1 MRSSFVAELQ
11 HNQIRSIYCNMS
23 NENIITSLYIGNTE
37 QGPPCVFARI
47 LRRTKGSELEALRK
61 NLCKNNQLQKN
72 DFVVRA
78 ADRSLFFLFQYK
90 LNTAVCQAPDA
101 KYPDATKRSAV
112 KSGYFAAASVQPV
125 RIHYL
130 KLTEHFAPVPKR
142 HCPFLGYLRCCQIQS
157 L

>member
-1 MRSSFVAELQ
+1 MVGGGFDGYEHSINGRVKVIDDKNKNVSPGSICKFISS
-11 HNQIRSIYCNMS
+11 
-23 NENIITSLYIGNTE
+23 
-37 QGPPCVFARI
+37 
-47 LRRTKGSELEALRK
+47 RRCTKVWALRK
-61 NLCKNNQLQKN
+61 KLCKNNQPQKN

-78 ADRSLFFLFQYK
+78 ADQSLSSLFQYK
-90 LNTAVCQAPDA
+90 LNTAVCQATDA
-101 KYPDATKRSAV
+101 KYPDATERSAV

-142 HCPFLGYLRCCQIQS
+142 YCPFLGYLRCCQIQS

>member
-1 MRSSFVAELQ
+1 M
-11 HNQIRSIYCNMS
+11 
-23 NENIITSLYIGNTE
+23 E
-37 QGPPCVFARI
+37 Q
-47 LRRTKGSELEALRK
+47 KKSELTLPSKMQNTPFRQGKTFLTRGIVIIGCIRNVIWLSVFSALRK
-61 NLCKNNQLQKN
+61 KLCKNNQLQKN

-78 ADRSLFFLFQYK
+78 ADRSLSFLFQYK

-101 KYPDATKRSAV
+101 KYPDATERSAV

-130 KLTEHFAPVPKR
+130 KLTEHLAPVPKR
-142 HCPFLGYLRCCQIQS
+142 HCPFFGYLRCCRIQC

>member
-1 MRSSFVAELQ
+1 MKLTFLQ
-11 HNQIRSIYCNMS
+11 
-23 NENIITSLYIGNTE
+23 
-37 QGPPCVFARI
+37 
-47 LRRTKGSELEALRK
+47 ALRK
-61 NLCKNNQLQKN
+61 KLCKNNQLQKN

-101 KYPDATKRSAV
+101 KYPDFTALRSVA
-112 KSGYFAAASVQPV
+112 SGYFAVASVQPI

-142 HCPFLGYLRCCQIQS
+142 HRPFFGYLRCCQIQS

>member
-1 MRSSFVAELQ
+1 MAISAKILQ
-11 HNQIRSIYCNMS
+11 GQGIAASVRQHICYRY
-23 NENIITSLYIGNTE
+23 IIASKAVKFCSCLLCWSEHDLY
-37 QGPPCVFARI
+37 
-47 LRRTKGSELEALRK
+47 LALRK

-72 DFVVRA
+72 NFVLRV
-78 ADRSLFFLFQYK
+78 ADRSLSFLFQYK

-101 KYPDATKRSAV
+101 KYPDATERSAV

-130 KLTEHFAPVPKR
+130 KLTEHLAPVPKR
-142 HCPFLGYLRCCQIQS
+142 HCPFFGYLRCCRIQS

>member
-1 MRSSFVAELQ
+1 MKNYFLCNFFTKSIYLLNLLFSFVCFFKNLPISQ
-11 HNQIRSIYCNMS
+11 
-23 NENIITSLYIGNTE
+23 
-37 QGPPCVFARI
+37 
-47 LRRTKGSELEALRK
+47 ALRK

-78 ADRSLFFLFQYK
+78 AARSLSFLFQYK
-90 LNTAVCQAPDA
+90 LNTAVCQATDA
-101 KYPDATKRSAV
+101 KYPDATERSAV

-142 HCPFLGYLRCCQIQS
+142 HCPFFGYLRCCQIQS